1 MGCISGQMIVKT
13 LLKDVT
19 QEYHIEGEKRR
30 LRTEFQRTPIFRGYT
45 EEDVPGKGDYEIEFR
60 ALQL

>member
-1 MGCISGQMIVKT
+1 MIVKT

-45 EEDVPGKGDYEIEFR
+45 EEDVPGKADYEIEFR